1 MDKPIEIM
9 KKQKLLIT
17 GVLGYISRGF
27 CELHKND
34 YEIIGID
41 NNFIPDKVKWL
52 TENGIK
58 FYHRDLF
65 NIKDLLPSVD
75 IVLHT
80 AGITAV
86 PTVKSQSNPTIDT
99 EIYKVGVEGTRQII
113 EHTSKDCQ
121 IIFLS
126 THVVFESLAPTSEYI
141 TETYTPCPELAYAT
155 SKYQSEKDLLYSNKK
170 FIILRLAS
178 VYGYNDCVRWKIL
191 PNLFS
196 KMASVDEK
204 LKVFGNGNNIKPL
217 VGIKDVC
224 RAIRWLQFNS
234 RNHDHNG
241 QIYNVVN
248 DHKTVKEIAE
258 ICKLYNPNLNIE
270 FTNDEIPNLGYSL
283 SNEKLKTTGFEFYQT
298 VNSEIKIMMDNW
310 KNK

>member
-1 MDKPIEIM
+1 MI
-9 KKQKLLIT
+9 KQKLLIT
-17 GVLGYISRGF
+17 GVLGYIARGF
-27 CELHKND
+27 CELYKND
-34 YEIIGID
+34 YDIIGID

-65 NIKDLLPSVD
+65 NIKELLSTAD

-86 PTVKSQSNPTIDT
+86 PTVKSQSNPTIDA

-113 EHTSKDCQ
+113 EHTSKECQ
-121 IIFLS
+121 IMFLS
-126 THVVFESLAPTSEYI
+126 THVVFESLSDSISDI
-141 TETYTPCPELAYAT
+141 TEVYPPCPELAYAK

-170 FIILRLAS
+170 FITLRLAS
-178 VYGYNDCVRWKIL
+178 VYGYNDCIRWKIL

-196 KMASVDEK
+196 KMASVDNK

-217 VGIKDVC
+217 VGIEDVC
-224 RAIRWLQFNS
+224 GAIRWLQFSS
-234 RNHDHNG
+234 RTHDHNG
-241 QIYNVVN
+241 QIYNIVN
-248 DHKTVKEIAE
+248 DHKTVKELAE
-258 ICKLYNPNLNIE
+258 ICKTYNPQLNIE

-283 SNEKLKTTGFEFYQT
+283 
-298 VNSEIKIMMDNW
+298 
-310 KNK
+310 